1 MPSHPLPP
9 SPEKPHH
16 YFSSDLALFSPSDLA
31 QLPSLPV
38 NFIGFQLQFLTG
50 AGVFSRSE
58 MDEGSQL
65 LLQTMKQLGDFPDTA
80 RVCDLGCGW
89 GAIAAMWAK
98 AHPKHEVFA
107 VDINPRA
114 AQLTHINLQRN
125 EIEDACVWCADGL
138 SATRGGNFD
147 VIVCNPP
154 IRAGNRVIESLFDD
168 ALRCLKANGELWAV
182 IRTAQGAKSWA
193 KKLEAL
199 FGACE
204 TVEMRAGFRI
214 LRAVKS

>member
-1 MPSHPLPP
+1 MPPPLVAK
-9 SPEKPHH
+9 SQKIAH
-16 YFSSDLALFSPSDLA
+16 YFSSDIALFSPSDLA

-38 NFIGFQLQFLTG
+38 NFIGLQLQFFTG

-65 LLQTMKQLGDFPDTA
+65 LLQTMKQLGEFPDTA

-89 GAIAAMWAK
+89 GAIAAPWAK
-98 AHPKHEVFA
+98 AHPQHEVFA

-114 AQLTHINLQRN
+114 VQLTHLNFQQN
-125 EIEDACVWCADGL
+125 EIKNACAWCADGL
-138 SATRGGNFD
+138 SATRSNNFD
-147 VIVCNPP
+147 VIACNPP

-168 ALRCLKANGELWAV
+168 ALRCLKINGELWAV

-193 KKLEAL
+193 KKLETL

-214 LRAVKS
+214 LKAVKS